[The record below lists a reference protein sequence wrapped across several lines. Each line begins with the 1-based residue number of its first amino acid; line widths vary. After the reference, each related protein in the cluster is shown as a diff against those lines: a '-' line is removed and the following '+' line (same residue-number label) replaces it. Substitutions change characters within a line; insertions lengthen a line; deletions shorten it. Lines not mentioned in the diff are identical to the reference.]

1 MVSGFNASAKVVPAL
16 IPVVL
21 AAAMEEKQDE
31 ESIVKFGPTA
41 KSSDVS
47 SYSLAVLKDIM
58 KKIGSKERYCFS
70 TARDST
76 NQARVM
82 YDNIQAKGVLHQ
94 KALMGAMGIWQL
106 MFMMQARKREK
117 VLLRLKKQ

>member
-1 MVSGFNASAKVVPAL
+1 MSVRSNESDQVTARPAAPVANTSAKAAAPAI

-21 AAAMEEKQDE
+21 AATMAEKQDE
-31 ESIVKFGPTA
+31 EPVVKFGPNA

-47 SYSLAVLKDIM
+47 SYSLAVLKGIM
-58 KKIGSKERYCFS
+58 KKSGVKSATVSS

-82 YDNIQAKGVLHQ
+82 YDNIQAKGVRI
-94 KALMGAMGIWQL
+94 KKRCMGAMAIW
-106 MFMMQARKREK
+106 
-117 VLLRLKKQ
+117 